1 MKKHYLSKDEL
12 PCPKGWTCEA
22 WEVDT
27 SGKVDKDGEN
37 VMYKQIEGV
46 YCVYNDKDETGSSS
60 S

>member
-37 VMYKQIEGV
+37 VMYK
-46 YCVYNDKDETGSSS
+46 
-60 S
+60 